1 LWITR
6 AFQKKLL
13 EPQNPGAAKGGHG
26 KKPIFSEQ
34 SEAHL
39 ECWGFIELTGNI
51 SILVEI
57 QRNYWFPDVDNC
69 MIINF

>member
-6 AFQKKLL
+6 AFLNKLL
-13 EPQNPGAAKGGHG
+13 EPQQQNQNPGAAKGGHG

-51 SILVEI
+51 SIVVEI
-57 QRNYWFPDVDNC
+57 QRNSGSPTW
-69 MIINF
+69 IIV